1 MMNLGDSTPDIVC
14 VMFIWIFEFFAI
26 TFSVIYGYIER
37 PKHSDTTDDDPFI
50 ELYADSEKKIVYDK
64 NTKVKYIII
73 DETSVTPLYNPDGSL
88 QIYNESEEGGNVDD

>member
-14 VMFIWIFEFFAI
+14 ALAIWIFGFFAI

-50 ELYADSEKKIVYDK
+50 EL
-64 NTKVKYIII
+64 
-73 DETSVTPLYNPDGSL
+73 
-88 QIYNESEEGGNVDD
+88 

>member
-1 MMNLGDSTPDIVC
+1 MQLLFPLYV
-14 VMFIWIFEFFAI
+14 
-26 TFSVIYGYIER
+26 VILKVLNILI
-37 PKHSDTTDDDPFI
+37 PPDDDPFI
-50 ELYADSEKKIVYDK
+50 ELYADSEKKIVYDR

>member
-1 MMNLGDSTPDIVC
+1 MD
-14 VMFIWIFEFFAI
+14 FWIFGFFAI
-26 TFSVIYGYIER
+26 TFSVICGYIES

-50 ELYADSEKKIVYDK
+50 ELYADSEKKIVYDR

>member
-50 ELYADSEKKIVYDK
+50 ELDADSEKKIVYDK

-88 QIYNESEEGGNVDD
+88 QIYNESEEGDNVHD

>member
-14 VMFIWIFEFFAI
+14 ALAIWIFGFFAI

-73 DETSVTPLYNPDGSL
+73 DETSVTPAL
-88 QIYNESEEGGNVDD
+88 